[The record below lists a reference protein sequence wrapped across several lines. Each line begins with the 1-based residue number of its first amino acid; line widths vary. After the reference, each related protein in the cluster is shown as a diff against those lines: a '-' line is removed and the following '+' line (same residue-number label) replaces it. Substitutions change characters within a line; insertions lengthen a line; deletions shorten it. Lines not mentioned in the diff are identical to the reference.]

1 MSTLV
6 KKMCLFLIFANIL
19 GLVIFGS
26 CVEGKVLEDS
36 HHHQCNHGHE
46 GHHHHGLS
54 EVKERKLLEELAEE
68 EDLKLY
74 GFGSRDNMDEHHHHD
89 GHGAKDLT
97 GLGLWV
103 NAMGCSLLVSLA
115 SLICLILLPIIFI
128 QGKPSKAVVD
138 SLALFGAGAMLGDA
152 FLHQLPHAFGGGHSH
167 SHDHHVEHDHLHDHS
182 GHSHAHSLEDL
193 SVGLSILAGIVL
205 FLIVEK
211 LVRYVEEFSGGV
223 DEWSHGHHHRHTHIT
238 KLKDDNDANGN
249 LKELSQEK
257 SGSLSDKT
265 AGGSGVDGESADSPS
280 GGKPSGG
287 AILRKRNTGS
297 VAAED
302 NTALDAANCST
313 NSGSIGDEQAK
324 PRSSLVFG
332 YLNLF
337 SDGVHNFT
345 DGMALGSAFLLYGSV
360 GGWSRTL
367 FLLAHELPQEIG
379 DFGILVRSGF
389 SVSKALFFNFLSALV
404 ALAGTALSLTLGQD
418 SGHSSLIEGFTAG
431 GFMYISVAG
440 VLAEMNNSGRTTMFV
455 PCIMLSPIYLTV
467 FLCSLCIVVSYAYLK
482 ECLFHLMKI
491 YLKGY
496 PHLKLMH
503 QKRYKLVTFQLQYRD
518 IRAGDLY
525 NSKKVLEGTSLDLM
539 AEYASTQNK
548 KQWAIGPILPTKL
561 DNVSNKRNKC
571 LDWLDNQPPR
581 SVLYV
586 SFGSSTTFSDKE
598 IMELAMGLER
608 SKQKFVWVLRDA
620 DRGDI
625 FTGEARRFE
634 LPEGFEERVKR
645 IGLVVREWAPKL
657 EILAHSSTG
666 GFISHCGW
674 NSCTESITMGVPI
687 AAWPMHSEQ
696 PINAF
701 FVTEMLKIGLIVREW
716 EKREELVN
724 ASTIENFVRKLMV
737 SEEGDEIRKRA
748 EELGAA
754 VRQSTEKGG
763 ASQLE
768 LDSFIAHITR

>member
-6 KKMCLFLIFANIL
+6 KKMCLLLILGSTFL

-36 HHHQCNHGHE
+36 HHHQCNHGHGHE
-46 GHHHHGLS
+46 GHHHHHGHDDGMS

-74 GFGSRDNMDEHHHHD
+74 GFGPRDNMDEHHHHD

-211 LVRYVEEFSGGV
+211 LVRYVEEFSGVG
-223 DEWSHGHHHRHTHIT
+223 EWSHGHHRHTHIT

-249 LKELSQEK
+249 LQELSQEK
-257 SGSLSDKT
+257 RRSLSDKT

-313 NSGSIGDEQAK
+313 KSGSIGEEQAK

-389 SVSKALFFNFLSALV
+389 GVSEALFFNFLSALV
-404 ALAGTALSLTLGQD
+404 ALAGTALALTLGQD

-431 GFMYISVAG
+431 GFIYISVAG
-440 VLAEMNNSGRTTMFV
+440 VLAEMNNSGKTTLV
-455 PCIMLSPIYLTV
+455 NTV
-467 FLCSLCIVVSYAYLK
+467 IQLISLVSGMAAALCIS
-482 ECLFHLMKI
+482 
-491 YLKGY
+491 
-496 PHLKLMH
+496 
-503 QKRYKLVTFQLQYRD
+503 LV
-518 IRAGDLY
+518 
-525 NSKKVLEGTSLDLM
+525 E
-539 AEYASTQNK
+539 
-548 KQWAIGPILPTKL
+548 
-561 DNVSNKRNKC
+561 
-571 LDWLDNQPPR
+571 
-581 SVLYV
+581 
-586 SFGSSTTFSDKE
+586 
-598 IMELAMGLER
+598 
-608 SKQKFVWVLRDA
+608 
-620 DRGDI
+620 
-625 FTGEARRFE
+625 
-634 LPEGFEERVKR
+634 
-645 IGLVVREWAPKL
+645 
-657 EILAHSSTG
+657 
-666 GFISHCGW
+666 
-674 NSCTESITMGVPI
+674 
-687 AAWPMHSEQ
+687 
-696 PINAF
+696 
-701 FVTEMLKIGLIVREW
+701 
-716 EKREELVN
+716 
-724 ASTIENFVRKLMV
+724 
-737 SEEGDEIRKRA
+737 
-748 EELGAA
+748 
-754 VRQSTEKGG
+754 
-763 ASQLE
+763 
-768 LDSFIAHITR
+768 

>member
-46 GHHHHGLS
+46 GHHHHDHDHGLS

-74 GFGSRDNMDEHHHHD
+74 GSGSRDNMDEHHHHHHHHD

-152 FLHQLPHAFGGGHSH
+152 FLHQLPHAFGMLLSPSKAGLPNLLVLNAWEYYSPELRLKVGGGHSH

-182 GHSHAHSLEDL
+182 GPSHAHSSEDL

-249 LKELSQEK
+249 LQELSQEK

-404 ALAGTALSLTLGQD
+404 ALAGTALALTLGQD

-440 VLAEMNNSGRTTMFV
+440 VLAEMNNSGRTTLV
-455 PCIMLSPIYLTV
+455 NTV
-467 FLCSLCIVVSYAYLK
+467 IQLISLVSGMAVALCIS
-482 ECLFHLMKI
+482 
-491 YLKGY
+491 
-496 PHLKLMH
+496 
-503 QKRYKLVTFQLQYRD
+503 LV
-518 IRAGDLY
+518 
-525 NSKKVLEGTSLDLM
+525 E
-539 AEYASTQNK
+539 
-548 KQWAIGPILPTKL
+548 
-561 DNVSNKRNKC
+561 
-571 LDWLDNQPPR
+571 
-581 SVLYV
+581 
-586 SFGSSTTFSDKE
+586 
-598 IMELAMGLER
+598 
-608 SKQKFVWVLRDA
+608 
-620 DRGDI
+620 
-625 FTGEARRFE
+625 
-634 LPEGFEERVKR
+634 
-645 IGLVVREWAPKL
+645 
-657 EILAHSSTG
+657 
-666 GFISHCGW
+666 
-674 NSCTESITMGVPI
+674 
-687 AAWPMHSEQ
+687 
-696 PINAF
+696 
-701 FVTEMLKIGLIVREW
+701 
-716 EKREELVN
+716 
-724 ASTIENFVRKLMV
+724 
-737 SEEGDEIRKRA
+737 
-748 EELGAA
+748 
-754 VRQSTEKGG
+754 
-763 ASQLE
+763 
-768 LDSFIAHITR
+768 